1 MTAQTPAE
9 QALAR
14 SYTTG
19 DGSVRFD
26 TVALS
31 VDRLPQ
37 GHTLL
42 TYQLRVQRQGLPDER
57 WAVTLPWED
66 KSFTDVF
73 DSPAPDPERLR
84 QLVHLVRALL
94 EEWWDTKGYNR
105 QSAKLGHRLL

>member
-1 MTAQTPAE
+1 MTAHAPAE

-19 DGSVRFD
+19 DGTVRFD
-26 TVALS
+26 IVALS

-42 TYQLRVQRQGLPDER
+42 SYQVRVQRQGLPDEG

-66 KSFTDVF
+66 TSFTDVF

-84 QLVHLVRALL
+84 QLVHLARALL
-94 EEWWDTKGYNR
+94 EEWWDTKGHNR
-105 QSAKLGHRLL
+105 QSAQLGRRIS